1 MKKIIVLIVVSVLCY
16 SCASTSIVKQKEE
29 TLKGNWF
36 LKNITSSKTGEY
48 NITFFNNVS
57 KYCLE
62 GSTWKFV
69 KNNYTGSYAINKT
82 SCEEAINEFIF
93 TVQAVDE
100 GQKVVDLLI
109 KPKEN
114 NESNVGYRYSLKMLD
129 ENKMQLQKKVVVDGV
144 PFLMNLNF
152 NRL

>member
-1 MKKIIVLIVVSVLCY
+1 MKKIIVLVVVSILFY
-16 SCASTSIVKQKEE
+16 ACASKNIIKQKEE

-36 LKNITSSKTGEY
+36 LKEITSSKTGEY
-48 NITFFNNVS
+48 NITFFNDVS

-69 KNNYTGSYAINKT
+69 TNNYTGSYAINKT
-82 SCEEAINEFIF
+82 SCDNSINEFIF
-93 TVQAVDE
+93 TIQTVDE
-100 GQKVVDLLI
+100 SQKVFDLLM

-114 NESNVGYRYSLKMLD
+114 NDANVGYRYSLKMLD

>member
-1 MKKIIVLIVVSVLCY
+1 MKKIIILIVVAVFCY
-16 SCASTSIVKQKEE
+16 SCASTNIVKEKEVK
-29 TLKGNWF
+29 LKGDWF
-36 LKNITSSKTGEY
+36 LTDITASKTGEY

-57 KYCLE
+57 EYCLE

-69 KNNYTGSYAINKT
+69 TNNYTGSYAINKT
-82 SCEEAINEFIF
+82 SCDNSINEFIF

-100 GQKVVDLLI
+100 SQKVFDLLM

-114 NESNVGYRYSLKMLD
+114 NDANVGYRYSLKILD

>member
-1 MKKIIVLIVVSVLCY
+1 MKKIILVLVAVVFY
-16 SCASTSIVKQKEE
+16 SCASTNIVKQKEE
-29 TLKGNWF
+29 KLKGDWF
-36 LKNITSSKTGEY
+36 LKNITSSKTGDY

-69 KNNYTGSYAINKT
+69 TNNYSGSYAINKT
-82 SCEEAINEFIF
+82 SCEESINDFAF

-100 GQKVVDLLI
+100 SQKVFDLLM
-109 KPKEN
+109 KPKKN
-114 NESNVGYRYSLKMLD
+114 NENNVGYRYSLKILN
-129 ENKMQLQKKVVVDGV
+129 ENTMQLQKKVVVDGV
-144 PFLMNLNF
+144 PFFMNLNF

>member
-1 MKKIIVLIVVSVLCY
+1 MKKIILVLVAVVFY
-16 SCASTSIVKQKEE
+16 SCASTNVIKEKE
-29 TLKGNWF
+29 QTLKGNWF

-69 KNNYTGSYAINKT
+69 TNNYSGSYAINKT
-82 SCEEAINEFIF
+82 SCEESINDFAF
-93 TVQAVDE
+93 TIQAVDE
-100 GQKVVDLLI
+100 SQKVFDLLM
-109 KPKEN
+109 KPKKN
-114 NESNVGYRYSLKMLD
+114 NENNVGYRYSLKILN
-129 ENKMQLQKKVVVDGV
+129 ENTMQLQKKVVVDGV
-144 PFLMNLNF
+144 PFFMNLNF